1 MKEKSFSDLEWDIK
15 SYFLLGGAMHDVA
28 ISAWGIKGYYDYPRP
43 ISVIRYL
50 SEKGQSSYPDSIN
63 YNPNGIKL
71 IDNYIELLVLKIHL
85 WEIIMKI
92 LVKLNCTLGKVLLI
106 IRSQKK
112 REKGSGW
119 ILAEQWWPY
128 QRPSFVT
135 PLLQVMF
142 QVTQLTQELHQ

>member
-1 MKEKSFSDLEWDIK
+1 M
-15 SYFLLGGAMHDVA
+15 A

-71 IDNYIELLVLKIHL
+71 IDNYIETVGPQDPLVGDNN
-85 WEIIMKI
+85 EN

-112 REKGSGW
+112 KKGFRLDTCRTMVAISK
-119 ILAEQWWPY
+119 
-128 QRPSFVT
+128 T
-135 PLLQVMF
+135 
-142 QVTQLTQELHQ
+142 

>member
-1 MKEKSFSDLEWDIK
+1 
-15 SYFLLGGAMHDVA
+15 MHDVA

-71 IDNYIELLVLKIHL
+71 IDNYIETVGPQDPLVGNN
-85 WEIIMKI
+85 E
-92 LVKLNCTLGKVLLI
+92 NLGKIKLYTWKGFTDNSV
-106 IRSQKK
+106 SEKK
-112 REKGSGW
+112 KGSGW